1 MQAPEWAC
9 AAVARHRSGVFP
21 VAFRKNSL
29 LPRAAPRQTCA
40 TLNRRD
46 RARRQERGVEN
57 ERGDHATSIAT
68 ARAATPRGRSARCL
82 ASLLRDRI
90 SAIAPDAN
98 AARTTPGDGDRHYTP
113 PWLGHAIARRAG
125 ECSGVQ
131 RHRDREA
138 AAGQLP

>member
-40 TLNRRD
+40 SLNRRD
-46 RARRQERGVEN
+46 RARRQERGIEN
-57 ERGDHATSIAT
+57 ERGDHATSIAI
-68 ARAATPRGRSARCL
+68 ARAATRRGRSTRCL

-90 SAIAPDAN
+90 GPVSTDAN
-98 AARTTPGDGDRHYTP
+98 AARTTAGDGDRHHTTP
-113 PWLGHAIARRAG
+113 GLGYAIARR
-125 ECSGVQ
+125 
-131 RHRDREA
+131 
-138 AAGQLP
+138 